1 MKMADYKNIESNNF
15 KKLSRSRR
23 FRKTIKLIIKEERM
37 KELEKT
43 VFWAGINLCRV
54 LHGKNSYNKDTLI
67 NDRDRKGLSYKTDQ
81 GEMRRIFDEYI
92 SSLPEGEKIK
102 AEVIRNNHFNSD
114 NQYDIFISH
123 SHADIVLA
131 KKLRDVLRDKFNFIS
146 FIDSELWA
154 NINDLEQHIIRY
166 DCCIAHIDLCRAF
179 DIILSTSLNQA
190 LLNSKF
196 FIFIKTDNS
205 IKLDRMDSPWLYFE
219 NQIAKN
225 IFYKKPKG
233 SFNLESMN
241 ESWALKFIPVDYKPD
256 SDIFDEI
263 SGINDLVWYFKELG
277 Y

>member
-1 MKMADYKNIESNNF
+1 MESNNF
-15 KKLSRSRR
+15 KKLSSLRR
-23 FRKTIKLIIKEERM
+23 LRETTKLIKEERM

-81 GEMRRIFDEYI
+81 GEMKRVFDEYI
-92 SSLPEGEKIK
+92 ASLPEGERIK

-123 SHADIVLA
+123 SHADIGLA
-131 KKLRDVLRDKFNFIS
+131 KKLRDVLRDKFNFTS

-154 NINDLEQHIIRY
+154 NINDLERRIIRY
-166 DCCIAHIDLCRAF
+166 DCCIVHRDLYRAF

-190 LLNSKF
+190 LSNSKF

-225 IFYKKPKG
+225 IFYKKPKEYL
-233 SFNLESMN
+233 NLESIN
-241 ESWALKFIPVDYKPD
+241 ESQVSKFITVDYKPD

-263 SGINDLVWYFKELG
+263 SGINDLVEYFKELG

>member
-1 MKMADYKNIESNNF
+1 MESNNF
-15 KKLSRSRR
+15 KKLSILRR
-23 FRKTIKLIIKEERM
+23 LRETTKLIKEERM

-81 GEMRRIFDEYI
+81 GKMRRIFDEYI
-92 SSLPEGEKIK
+92 ASLPEGEKIK

-123 SHADIVLA
+123 SHADIDLA
-131 KKLRDVLRDKFNFIS
+131 KNLRDDLKSKFNFTS

-154 NINDLEQHIIRY
+154 NINDLERTIRGY
-166 DCCIAHIDLCRAF
+166 DYCIARRDLCRAF

-219 NQIAKN
+219 NHIAKN
-225 IFYKKPKG
+225 IFYKKPKEYL
-233 SFNLESMN
+233 NLESIN
-241 ESWALKFIPVDYKPD
+241 ESQVSKFITVDYKPD
-256 SDIFDEI
+256 NDIFDEI
-263 SGINDLVWYFKELG
+263 SGINNLVEYFKELG

>member
-1 MKMADYKNIESNNF
+1 MESNNF

-23 FRKTIKLIIKEERM
+23 FRKRIKLIKEERM

-43 VFWAGINLCRV
+43 VFWAGINWCKV
-54 LHGKNSYNKDTLI
+54 LHSQNSYNKDTLI

-123 SHADIVLA
+123 SHADIDLA
-131 KKLRDVLRDKFNFIS
+131 KNLRDDLKSKFNFTS

-154 NINDLEQHIIRY
+154 NINDLERRIIIRY
-166 DCCIAHIDLCRAF
+166 DWYDYYIVRRDLYRAF

-205 IKLDRMDSPWLYFE
+205 IKLNRMDSPWLYFE

-225 IFYKKPKG
+225 IFYKKPEEY
-233 SFNLESMN
+233 FNLESIN
-241 ESWALKFIPVDYKPD
+241 ESQVSKFITVDYKPD
-256 SDIFDEI
+256 SDIFDKI

>member
-1 MKMADYKNIESNNF
+1 
-15 KKLSRSRR
+15 
-23 FRKTIKLIIKEERM
+23 M

-43 VFWAGINLCRV
+43 VFWAGINWCRV

-81 GEMRRIFDEYI
+81 GEMKRAFEEYI
-92 SSLPEGEKIK
+92 VSLLEYEKIK

-123 SHADIVLA
+123 SHADIGLA
-131 KKLRDVLRDKFNFIS
+131 KKLRDVLWDKFNFTG

-154 NINDLEQHIIRY
+154 NINILERHITREY
-166 DCCIAHIDLCRAF
+166 SCCITRDFYRAF

-233 SFNLESMN
+233 SLNLESIN
-241 ESWALKFIPVDYKPD
+241 ESQALIKLITVDYKPD

-263 SGINDLVWYFKELG
+263 SGINDLVKYFKELG